1 MKYLILAASATLLFA
16 VHFDSAKKLC
26 RMDKGHLVPNP
37 SHEFNYKEKRAQAA
51 AKNAQRQFCNTVL
64 DYERSYI
71 MF

>member
-16 VHFDSAKKLC
+16 VHFDMAKKLC
-26 RMDKGHLVPNP
+26 RMKDGNLVPNTN
-37 SHEFNYKEKRAQAA
+37 HEFSYKEKRGQAA
-51 AKNAQRQFCNTVL
+51 AKNAHRQFCGTVL